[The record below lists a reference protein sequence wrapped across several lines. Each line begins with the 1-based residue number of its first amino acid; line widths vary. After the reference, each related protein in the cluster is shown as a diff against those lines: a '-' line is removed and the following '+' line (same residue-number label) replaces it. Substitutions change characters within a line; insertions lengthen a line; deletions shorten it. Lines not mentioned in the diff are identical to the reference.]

1 MKRITSFVLI
11 AAIILV
17 VVIFLYTHFVITL
30 SSLAATILFATVTLV
45 IWAYSKS
52 ESGEMFDAIKE
63 RYKMN
68 TISSVVYGRYTS
80 IEEASKEC
88 PEDIEKIK
96 DLLRMGNGGF
106 QKIKFM
112 DSLPEWTIKQA
123 VPFLAIN
130 MPKWIIAII
139 IGILVLR
146 LHDGIVA
153 HREDKKVQQKSDI
166 IILQLQEYEFG
177 QGEKS
182 ELSSTI
188 NISSF
193 CSKEIRNSNVLMVYG
208 RKCN

>member
-17 VVIFLYTHFVITL
+17 AVIFLYTHFVITL
-30 SSLAATILFATVTLV
+30 SSLAATILLATVTLV

-52 ESGEMFDAIKE
+52 ESGEMLDAIKE
-63 RYKMN
+63 RYRMN

-153 HREDKKVQQKSDI
+153 HRKDDKIQQKSDI
-166 IILQLQEYEFG
+166 TILQLQ
-177 QGEKS
+177 KS
-182 ELSSTI
+182 SVVQNETGELSFTI
-188 NISSF
+188 NINSL
-193 CSKEIRNSNVLMVYG
+193 CLEEIQNSNVLMVYG

>member
-1 MKRITSFVLI
+1 MKRLTIFILI
-11 AAIILV
+11 VAIILA
-17 VVIFLYTHFVITL
+17 IALFLHTHFIITL
-30 SSLAATILFATVTLV
+30 SALAATILFATVTLV

-88 PEDIEKIK
+88 PEDIAKIK

-153 HREDKKVQQKSDI
+153 HRKDERVQQKSDI

-193 CSKEIRNSNVLMVYG
+193 CSNEIRNSNVLMVYG

>member
-1 MKRITSFVLI
+1 MKRLAIFILI
-11 AAIILV
+11 VAIILAV
-17 VVIFLYTHFVITL
+17 ALFLYTHFIITL
-30 SSLAATILFATVTLV
+30 SALAATVLFTTIILTV
-45 IWAYSKS
+45 WAYNKS
-52 ESGEMFDAIKE
+52 ESGEMLDAIRE
-63 RYKMN
+63 RYRMN

-96 DLLRMGNGGF
+96 DLLRVGNGGF

-139 IGILVLR
+139 IGILILR

-153 HREDKKVQQKSDI
+153 HRKD
-166 IILQLQEYEFG
+166 
-177 QGEKS
+177 EK
-182 ELSSTI
+182 I
-188 NISSF
+188 
-193 CSKEIRNSNVLMVYG
+193 
-208 RKCN
+208 